1 MNIELSELKKII
13 REEIN
18 NRFGGTGHSMLLE
31 SPQTKMQSY
40 RGVNFEVPT
49 VDSQGNLLSEDVKLL
64 YVSEMQN
71 FLDSFV
77 ENTEKK
83 Q

>member
-1 MNIELSELKKII
+1 MNIQLSELKKMIK
-13 REEIN
+13 EEIN
-18 NRFGGTGHSMLLE
+18 NRFAGNGHNMLLE
-31 SPQTKMQSY
+31 SPHTKMQSY

-49 VDSQGNLLSEDVKLL
+49 ADSQGNILSEDVKLL
-64 YVSEMQN
+64 YISEMQN

-77 ENTEKK
+77 SNTEKK